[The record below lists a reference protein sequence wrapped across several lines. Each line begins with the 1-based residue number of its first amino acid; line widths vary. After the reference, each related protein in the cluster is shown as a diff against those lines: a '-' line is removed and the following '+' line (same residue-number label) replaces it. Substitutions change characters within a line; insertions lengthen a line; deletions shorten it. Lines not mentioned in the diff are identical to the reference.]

1 MRLLLLLLLPMV
13 LSLFWLVIRQYVAM
27 RLHERAERARTI
39 DAKVTDGRSF
49 PPGERGEAAT
59 DDAPSAGRPG
69 GSKAKCGRHNVHL
82 FLRLVGS
89 EASCRHCAA
98 IEDAERDAELAAA
111 VDAAESVLRGNR
123 KPPAR
128 S

>member
-27 RLHERAERARTI
+27 RLHERTRTI
-39 DAKVTDGRSF
+39 EAKVTDARSF
-49 PPGERGEAAT
+49 PPGERGEAPT
-59 DDAPSAGRPG
+59 DDAPAASRPA

-89 EASCRHCAA
+89 EASCRQCAV
-98 IEDAERDAELAAA
+98 IEDAEREAELAAA
-111 VDAAESVLRGNR
+111 VDAAESVVRGNR

-128 S
+128 G

>member
-13 LSLFWLVIRQYVAM
+13 LSLFWLVIRQYVSM
-27 RLHERAERARTI
+27 RLHERTRTI
-39 DAKVTDGRSF
+39 DAKVTDARSF
-49 PPGERGEAAT
+49 PPGERGEAPT
-59 DDAPSAGRPG
+59 DAAPASGWPG
-69 GSKAKCGRHNVHL
+69 GSKTKCGRYNVHL
-82 FLRLVGS
+82 FLRLVGG

-98 IEDAERDAELAAA
+98 IEEAEREAEIAAA
-111 VDAAESVLRGNR
+111 VDAAESVLRGDR